1 MAVEA
6 AAYGSQFLALYL
18 GLMDWTNDSI
28 KCSLHLVGYVPNKDT
43 NTDFEDTSNEA
54 PATGNY
60 TAGGVALGTK
70 TSTYSSSVH
79 TLDAANMTIGSS
91 TIANVRRAVVYNDTP
106 SVGSK
111 TLIAYQTSDTDIS
124 TTGGAFTVAW
134 AGAGIVT
141 LTVAAQSA

>member
-1 MAVEA
+1 MSTE
-6 AAYGSQFLALYL
+6 QELE
-18 GLMDWTNDSI
+18 
-28 KCSLHLVGYVPNKDT
+28 
-43 NTDFEDTSNEA
+43 NTRNEA
-54 PATGNY
+54 PAKGKY

-79 TLDAANMTIGSS
+79 KLDAANITIGSS
-91 TIANVRRAVVYNDTP
+91 TIANIRRAVVYNDTP